1 MDSIVIFESTF
12 FYTMY
17 RIVAFAL
24 IGLGLFQIL
33 ETLGLD
39 FEITKEK
46 VELSGMGL
54 ASIFLGLLNLAYVY
68 EIPESKVPKIV
79 LLSSNLLFI
88 GYSILSISTQ
98 VIEIY
103 GYIAIVLSVI
113 NCIMVLNHKV

>member
-1 MDSIVIFESTF
+1 
-12 FYTMY
+12 MY